1 MQSATR
7 SATELVGQLA
17 HTEEIKDAIR
27 DSGGI
32 LALMRQL
39 KQDTPTEGV
48 LEVVTRAITMLT
60 INNKTNQDY
69 IRYTESQ
76 NLASVHAPSVSCAL
90 NSFRLCPIVAVQT
103 NGEMPMLMQYKS
115 PRPAG
120 FMRHKWSF

>member
-1 MQSATR
+1 MLPPCSSSHPIRGSDIAFRRPALPSLPAPVQSATR

-39 KQDTPTEGV
+39 KQDAPTEGV

-69 IRYTESQ
+69 IRY
-76 NLASVHAPSVSCAL
+76 AAP
-90 NSFRLCPIVAVQT
+90 RI
-103 NGEMPMLMQYKS
+103 
-115 PRPAG
+115 
-120 FMRHKWSF
+120 